1 MQRNYQQYKR
11 LAAMDKKQAID
22 IVKSYKQE
30 ILTFFPNCKI
40 FLYGSYSK
48 GTATSSSDID
58 VAVVVADSSASNWF
72 DSVKKLWKSSRKINS
87 LIEPVLIDERQSSP
101 LYDEILRSGIAI

>member
-1 MQRNYQQYKR
+1 
-11 LAAMDKKQAID
+11 MDKKQAID

-58 VAVVVADSSASNWF
+58 VAVVVADSSVVN
-72 DSVKKLWKSSRKINS
+72 
-87 LIEPVLIDERQSSP
+87 
-101 LYDEILRSGIAI
+101 